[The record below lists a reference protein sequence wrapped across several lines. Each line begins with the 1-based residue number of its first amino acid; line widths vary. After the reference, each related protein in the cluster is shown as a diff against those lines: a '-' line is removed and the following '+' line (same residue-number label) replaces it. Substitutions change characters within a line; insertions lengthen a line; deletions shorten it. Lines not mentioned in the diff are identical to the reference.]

1 MSKVDSTAIFRLD
14 GKVAVVTGASS
25 GIGRSMAQ
33 TLAGAGAIVYAV
45 ARRKDRLDALS
56 LTAPRGSIVPL
67 VRDLNDERSCDE
79 VIAEVVDAEHR
90 LDVLVNNAG
99 TSNIAKA
106 IDESAHDFERLLTLN
121 LVAPFLL
128 SRRAAAQMMTQS
140 SGGSIVNV
148 ASIVGMVG
156 LGRMP
161 QAGYASS
168 KGGLVNLTRELAA
181 QWARKGVRVNAIAPG
196 WFDTEMTTELFTT
209 ESGVA
214 WVNNLTPMAR
224 PGRLD
229 ELSGPLLLLASDA
242 GSYMTGAIV
251 AVDGGWT
258 AI

>member
-1 MSKVDSTAIFRLD
+1 MSQVDSTAIFRLD

-56 LTAPRGSIVPL
+56 LTAPQGSIVPI

-140 SGGSIVNV
+140 SGWLDRQRGVDRRH
-148 ASIVGMVG
+148 
-156 LGRMP
+156 GRSRP
-161 QAGYASS
+161 YAPGRLRLEQ
-168 KGGLVNLTRELAA
+168 GGLVNLTRELAA

-196 WFDTEMTTELFTT
+196 WFDTEMTTALFTT